1 MQLRPAEGLRGPV
14 RSETREVRPAVA
26 GPGQYLGQYL
36 GQYSGQ
42 YSGQP
47 QRQEPGQPD

>member
-26 GPGQYLGQYL
+26 GPGQYLGQY
-36 GQYSGQ
+36 SGQ